1 MTRGSII
8 SWACIKKGQF
18 KDNTIDMIII
28 YLFELQIGV
37 YPVAV
42 VLQ

>member
-1 MTRGSII
+1 MTHGYVHLLSLSLIVDGYII
-8 SWACIKKGQF
+8 
-18 KDNTIDMIII
+18 III

-37 YPVAV
+37 VRGGS